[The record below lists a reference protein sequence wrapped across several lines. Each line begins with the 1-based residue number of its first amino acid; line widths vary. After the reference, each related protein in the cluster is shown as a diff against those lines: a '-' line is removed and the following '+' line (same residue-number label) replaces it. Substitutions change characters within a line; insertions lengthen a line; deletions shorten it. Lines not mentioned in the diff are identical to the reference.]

1 MLKRPSRISGG
12 HILQAALT
20 VLTQGRPCPPGTLSS
35 RLTQAGQPGAGGAL
49 GGTGEPWGRQPGL
62 VCRPSD
68 EELPLVLVEPGD
80 EGQRHQLQVRT
91 STSVTQVK
99 EMIKR
104 NTAIPPNK
112 QIVNYNGKK
121 LEDGMI
127 MEIMASKRA
136 IYSSWHT
143 PALVGDHPADGVIG
157 EAKDLGRTGDEFWN
171 MSKLLIS
178 SF

>member
-68 EELPLVLVEPGD
+68 EELPSTPVMLSPLGVLGSSPPAPKSPGR
-80 EGQRHQLQVRT
+80 E
-91 STSVTQVK
+91 
-99 EMIKR
+99 
-104 NTAIPPNK
+104 
-112 QIVNYNGKK
+112 
-121 LEDGMI
+121 
-127 MEIMASKRA
+127 AS
-136 IYSSWHT
+136 
-143 PALVGDHPADGVIG
+143 
-157 EAKDLGRTGDEFWN
+157 
-171 MSKLLIS
+171 
-178 SF
+178 